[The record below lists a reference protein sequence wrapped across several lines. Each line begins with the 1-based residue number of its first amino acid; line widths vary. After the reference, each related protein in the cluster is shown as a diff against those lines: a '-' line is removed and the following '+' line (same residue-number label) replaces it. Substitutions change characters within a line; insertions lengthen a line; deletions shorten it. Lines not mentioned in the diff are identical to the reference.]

1 MTSPNAGDEEA
12 HTPDHDV
19 SETAAHA
26 YWRENLTLMGILL
39 AIWFAVSFGAGILA
53 RDWLDRFSIG
63 GAPLGF
69 WFAQQGAIYVFVV
82 LIFVYAFLMNR
93 LDDRLEA
100 AEAADRPADADPTP

>member
-1 MTSPNAGDEEA
+1 MTDRKTGEGTA

-19 SETAAHA
+19 TETAAHA

-39 AIWFAVSFGAGILA
+39 TIWFAVSFGAGILF

-82 LIFVYAFLMNR
+82 LIFVYSARMR
-93 LDDRLEA
+93 RLERKYNMS
-100 AEAADRPADADPTP
+100 DSND

>member
-1 MTSPNAGDEEA
+1 MTSPNRGDGET

-39 AIWFAVSFGAGILA
+39 SIWFAVSFGAGILA
-53 RDWLDRFSIG
+53 RDWLDQFSVG

-82 LIFVYAFLMNR
+82 LIFVYSVRMG
-93 LDDRLEA
+93 RLERKYNMS
-100 AEAADRPADADPTP
+100 DSDD

>member
-1 MTSPNAGDEEA
+1 MSELKPGDGEL

-19 SETAAHA
+19 PENAAHA

-39 AIWFAVSFGAGILA
+39 AIWFTVSFGAGILF
-53 RDWLDRFSIG
+53 RDWLDQFAIG

-82 LIFVYAFLMNR
+82 LIFVYSALMG
-93 LDDRLEA
+93 RLERKYNMS
-100 AEAADRPADADPTP
+100 DDND